1 MNTHQRML
9 AGMTALAAVGLAVG
23 CAGRPVAAPRPAS
36 LDGSPLK
43 REVAFTCSNGTEL
56 SVRFFPAQGVAVL
69 VREGQ
74 TTELQQAP
82 SGSGFVYASRTTT
95 IRGKGDD
102 LTVEI
107 GRMAPLQCKAKP

>member
-1 MNTHQRML
+1 MSRADNAWM
-9 AGMTALAAVGLAVG
+9 ALF
-23 CAGRPVAAPRPAS
+23 RPS
-36 LDGSPLK
+36 LS
-43 REVAFTCSNGTEL
+43 
-56 SVRFFPAQGVAVL
+56 VL
-69 VREGQ
+69 VRGGQ
-74 TTELQQAP
+74 TTELQQEP